1 MKEIELPD
9 GTIAEFPA
17 DMPDEQIAAVLR
29 KQFGGQSTKA
39 AAASA
44 PAMAVPFMDRLLQ
57 AAKPEMGAFQGLRD
71 PIDAGAQML
80 VRGANAVGLAPD
92 SEVERVDKIN
102 RDAGQNYQQSRGE
115 LAGTF
120 DPLRLFGNV
129 LATALM
135 TAAAPVGAGLA
146 ARTAIGAATGAG
158 FGALQPVEQ
167 PGADFWKQKFG
178 QAKTGVIAGGLAA
191 PITAGLARIISPRTS
206 PDVKAL
212 MREGVTPTPGQ
223 VLGGAWKTTEDK
235 LTSIPLVG
243 DAIRAGQRRAVGEFD
258 RAALTRVLEPIGKQ
272 LPKDKVGREAVRF
285 VGDQADQFYDD
296 ALSRVGPIR
305 LDASLSADM
314 TRVLG
319 KLSGTPDKAQQFVNE
334 IQREISN
341 RARNG
346 VLNGRGFKDIE
357 STLGQRA
364 AQYRQSGIAS
374 ERDLG
379 DAFFEAQKAMREWLQ
394 RTAPAGVADDIA
406 KANQSWASLVR
417 VENAAGMQ
425 GAKDGIFSPAQLS
438 AGVRRAEK
446 SVRKRGFARGESLMQ
461 DLSDSG
467 QAVLSQTI
475 PDSGTPGRLMAAALT
490 GGGLGYIS
498 PLALGAAGV
507 ASLPYTPVGQRAMAG
522 LLASRPQLAEP
533 VSQAVRQAGV
543 PILTGGL
550 FGLLGQ

>member
-1 MKEIELPD
+1 MKEVELPD
-9 GTIAEFPA
+9 GRIAEFPA

-29 KQFGGQSTKA
+29 KQFGGQA
-39 AAASA
+39 ATPA
-44 PAMAVPFMDRLLQ
+44 PATPVPFMDRLLQ
-57 AAKPEMGAFQGLRD
+57 AAKPEMGIFRGMRD

-92 SEVERVDKIN
+92 SEVARVDQIN
-102 RDAGQNYQQSRGE
+102 REGEQAYKAGRSDGTGFDA
-115 LAGTF
+115 
-120 DPLRLFGNV
+120 LRLAGNV
-129 LATALM
+129 LATAPM

-158 FGALQPVEQ
+158 FGALQPVEK
-167 PGADFWKQKFG
+167 PGADFWQQKLG
-178 QAKTGVIAGGLAA
+178 QAKTGAIAGGLAA

-235 LTSIPLVG
+235 LTSVPLVG

-258 RAALTRVLEPIGKQ
+258 RAALDRVLEPLGKQ
-272 LPKDKVGREAVRF
+272 IPKGMVGRDAVKF
-285 VGDQADQFYDD
+285 VGDQASDFYDD

-305 LDASLSADM
+305 LDGSLSADM
-314 TRVLG
+314 TRILG

-379 DAFFEAQKAMREWLQ
+379 NAFFEAQKAMREWLQ

-498 PLALGAAGV
+498 PAALGAAGV

-533 VSQAVRQAGV
+533 VSKAVRQAGV

>member
-9 GTIAEFPA
+9 GRVAEFPA

-29 KQFGGQSTKA
+29 KQFGGQATKA
-39 AAASA
+39 PAASA
-44 PAMAVPFMDRLLQ
+44 PVVPFMDRLLQ
-57 AAKPEMGAFQGLRD
+57 AAKPEMGIFRGMRD

-92 SEVERVDKIN
+92 SEVARVDQIN
-102 RDAGQNYQQSRGE
+102 REGEQAYKAGRSDGTGFDA
-115 LAGTF
+115 
-120 DPLRLFGNV
+120 LRLAGNV
-129 LATALM
+129 LATAPM

-158 FGALQPVEQ
+158 FGSLQPVEQ
-167 PGADFWKQKFG
+167 PGADFWKQKIG
-178 QAKTGVIAGGLAA
+178 QAKTGAIAGGVAA

-235 LTSIPLVG
+235 LTSVPLVG

-364 AQYRQSGIAS
+364 AQYRQSNIAS

-379 DAFFEAQKAMREWLQ
+379 NAFFEAQKAMREWLQ

-498 PLALGAAGV
+498 PAALGAAGV

-533 VSQAVRQAGV
+533 VSKAVRQAGV

-550 FGLLGQ
+550 FGLLSQ